1 MVDQA
6 SPVTTVPTV
15 PTETEED
22 NVIHSLAIVD
32 DDYEAFTFYADYDMS
47 MSDI

>member
-1 MVDQA
+1 
-6 SPVTTVPTV
+6 VTTVPTV

-22 NVIHSLAIVD
+22 IHSLAIVD
-32 DDYEAFTFYADYDMS
+32 DDYEAFAFYADYDMP